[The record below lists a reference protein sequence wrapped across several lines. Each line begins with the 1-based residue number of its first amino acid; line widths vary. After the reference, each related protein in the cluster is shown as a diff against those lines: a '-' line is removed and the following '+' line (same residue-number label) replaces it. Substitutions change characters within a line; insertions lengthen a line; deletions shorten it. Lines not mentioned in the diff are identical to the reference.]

1 MTTTYELHI
10 SARVDGE
17 ERILFGGRIHYS
29 REDAEREA
37 DKIYQT
43 NRARDAAL
51 CRYTISKFIDHIN
64 CIESTIYKPKKAS

>member
-10 SARVDGE
+10 SAPVDGE
-17 ERILFGGRIHYS
+17 ERILFGGRVHHT
-29 REDAEREA
+29 REDAEQEA

-43 NRARDAAL
+43 NRARHAAA

-64 CIESTIYKPKKAS
+64 CIESTIYKPKSLS

>member
-10 SARVDGE
+10 SAHVDGE

-43 NRARDAAL
+43 NKASHAAA
-51 CRYTISKFIDHIN
+51 CRYTISKFIDHIHW
-64 CIESTIYKPKKAS
+64 IESTIYRPRKAS

>member
-1 MTTTYELHI
+1 MTTTYKLHI
-10 SARVDGE
+10 SAPIDGE
-17 ERILFGGRIHYS
+17 ERILFGGRIHHF

-43 NRARDAAL
+43 NKAPGARA